1 MKEYDIFLKQRLTEG
16 SIIVYSLPF
25 RDGVSA
31 VNRVVLRAMLSYFS
45 LQKKIAVANQSAL
58 LSEIDEM
65 LATVSEKIGDQ
76 VCLEASAALTI
87 KYRNELEQAAMRL
100 DIPAFTLFAQSFFA
114 LESQIGIK
122 VSQPIAYAK
131 SSLGD
136 AQSAMAIVAKSLA
149 EQKQVFDTIQ
159 NQTVFGANDLAFRKH
174 DFESGSSA
182 IGIDQTSP
190 ELLYRYTTGM
200 EAAFAIAASI
210 GETEFHYS
218 LGDGSN
224 AIGIETSEPE
234 TIAEK
239 KLQIGNAIEMFYE
252 LVVETISLFAVSND
266 AEILMT
272 LNAGMKRYRL
282 LSDLDHK
289 TLSWTLLY
297 LLRKGVRKM
306 SHAHLGCFSGTVTPN
321 VNMLDIFKQNERA
334 DNPNSILNF
343 GQMSL
348 RKLSMICPEGTKVK
362 INGKEIPLIT
372 GIFELGM
379 DQINITS
386 LEFSEAVN
394 VNIYYMF

>member
-122 VSQPIAYAK
+122 VSQPIAC
-131 SSLGD
+131 
-136 AQSAMAIVAKSLA
+136 AMAIVAKSLA

-282 LSDLDHK
+282 LSDLDDK
-289 TLSWTLLY
+289 TLAEIDDMTLEE
-297 LLRKGVRKM
+297 
-306 SHAHLGCFSGTVTPN
+306 
-321 VNMLDIFKQNERA
+321 LDFVVLA
-334 DNPNSILNF
+334 
-343 GQMSL
+343 
-348 RKLSMICPEGTKVK
+348 
-362 INGKEIPLIT
+362 
-372 GIFELGM
+372 
-379 DQINITS
+379 
-386 LEFSEAVN
+386 
-394 VNIYYMF
+394 

>member
-174 DFESGSSA
+174 DFE
-182 IGIDQTSP
+182 
-190 ELLYRYTTGM
+190 
-200 EAAFAIAASI
+200 
-210 GETEFHYS
+210 
-218 LGDGSN
+218 
-224 AIGIETSEPE
+224 
-234 TIAEK
+234 
-239 KLQIGNAIEMFYE
+239 
-252 LVVETISLFAVSND
+252 
-266 AEILMT
+266 
-272 LNAGMKRYRL
+272 
-282 LSDLDHK
+282 
-289 TLSWTLLY
+289 
-297 LLRKGVRKM
+297 
-306 SHAHLGCFSGTVTPN
+306 
-321 VNMLDIFKQNERA
+321 
-334 DNPNSILNF
+334 
-343 GQMSL
+343 
-348 RKLSMICPEGTKVK
+348 
-362 INGKEIPLIT
+362 
-372 GIFELGM
+372 
-379 DQINITS
+379 
-386 LEFSEAVN
+386 
-394 VNIYYMF
+394 

>member
-87 KYRNELEQAAMRL
+87 KYRNELEQAAMKL

-159 NQTVFGANDLAFRKH
+159 NQTVFSANDLAFRKH

-224 AIGIETSEPE
+224 AIVLRLPNQ
-234 TIAEK
+234 K
-239 KLQIGNAIEMFYE
+239 PLQKRNCKLVMLSKCSTNWLSRRSAC
-252 LVVETISLFAVSND
+252 
-266 AEILMT
+266 
-272 LNAGMKRYRL
+272 L
-282 LSDLDHK
+282 L
-289 TLSWTLLY
+289 
-297 LLRKGVRKM
+297 
-306 SHAHLGCFSGTVTPN
+306 C
-321 VNMLDIFKQNERA
+321 
-334 DNPNSILNF
+334 
-343 GQMSL
+343 QMMQRS
-348 RKLSMICPEGTKVK
+348 
-362 INGKEIPLIT
+362 
-372 GIFELGM
+372 
-379 DQINITS
+379 
-386 LEFSEAVN
+386 
-394 VNIYYMF
+394 

>member
-25 RDGVSA
+25 RDGISA

-159 NQTVFGANDLAFRKH
+159 NQTVLVQMILHFGNTILSQAVVRSVLTRQARSCFIAIQQEWRPHLRLRQALEKQ
-174 DFESGSSA
+174 SS
-182 IGIDQTSP
+182 
-190 ELLYRYTTGM
+190 
-200 EAAFAIAASI
+200 
-210 GETEFHYS
+210 
-218 LGDGSN
+218 
-224 AIGIETSEPE
+224 
-234 TIAEK
+234 TI
-239 KLQIGNAIEMFYE
+239 L
-252 LVVETISLFAVSND
+252 
-266 AEILMT
+266 
-272 LNAGMKRYRL
+272 
-282 LSDLDHK
+282 
-289 TLSWTLLY
+289 W
-297 LLRKGVRKM
+297 
-306 SHAHLGCFSGTVTPN
+306 GTVAMQSVLRLPKQKPLQKRN
-321 VNMLDIFKQNERA
+321 CKLVMLSKCSTNWLSRRSA
-334 DNPNSILNF
+334 CLLC
-343 GQMSL
+343 QMMQRS
-348 RKLSMICPEGTKVK
+348 
-362 INGKEIPLIT
+362 
-372 GIFELGM
+372 
-379 DQINITS
+379 
-386 LEFSEAVN
+386 
-394 VNIYYMF
+394 

>member
-190 ELLYRYTTGM
+190 ELLYRYTLA
-200 EAAFAIAASI
+200 EIAAWIQSHPDDASAMNQAITALRNLVGTLPEGAVSDTVVAYIKEYTDGAIAALNI
-210 GETEFHYS
+210 GDYAKAADLTA
-218 LGDGSN
+218 
-224 AIGIETSEPE
+224 AIGRIAALEKDTHTHANKALLDTYDQTNEDLKDAVAKKHSHANKTELDKIVE
-234 TIAEK
+234 GDKAKWDAAAAKAHEHANKTELDKIAEGDK
-239 KLQIGNAIEMFYE
+239 ANLDA
-252 LVVETISLFAVSND
+252 VVAALTV
-266 AEILMT
+266 
-272 LNAGMKRYRL
+272 
-282 LSDLDHK
+282 
-289 TLSWTLLY
+289 
-297 LLRKGVRKM
+297 
-306 SHAHLGCFSGTVTPN
+306 GT
-321 VNMLDIFKQNERA
+321 F
-334 DNPNSILNF
+334 
-343 GQMSL
+343 
-348 RKLSMICPEGTKVK
+348 
-362 INGKEIPLIT
+362 
-372 GIFELGM
+372 
-379 DQINITS
+379 
-386 LEFSEAVN
+386 
-394 VNIYYMF
+394 

>member
-58 LSEIDEM
+58 LSENDEM

-122 VSQPIAYAK
+122 VSQLIAYAK

-159 NQTVFGANDLAFRKH
+159 NQTVFKIICFPAVMIQKH
-174 DFESGSSA
+174 
-182 IGIDQTSP
+182 
-190 ELLYRYTTGM
+190 
-200 EAAFAIAASI
+200 
-210 GETEFHYS
+210 
-218 LGDGSN
+218 
-224 AIGIETSEPE
+224 
-234 TIAEK
+234 
-239 KLQIGNAIEMFYE
+239 
-252 LVVETISLFAVSND
+252 V
-266 AEILMT
+266 ILILIMIREVH
-272 LNAGMKRYRL
+272 GKR
-282 LSDLDHK
+282 
-289 TLSWTLLY
+289 
-297 LLRKGVRKM
+297 
-306 SHAHLGCFSGTVTPN
+306 
-321 VNMLDIFKQNERA
+321 
-334 DNPNSILNF
+334 
-343 GQMSL
+343 
-348 RKLSMICPEGTKVK
+348 
-362 INGKEIPLIT
+362 
-372 GIFELGM
+372 
-379 DQINITS
+379 
-386 LEFSEAVN
+386 
-394 VNIYYMF
+394 